1 MPVHPQT
8 RRLREFLDSCA
19 ELLGPDPSIEEMRR
33 LIGSPFALERREL
46 PHVRDLTVHGEGGPV
61 PVRLYRP
68 AGRSPLPALVY
79 FHGGGWVIG
88 GPDNVDAAC
97 REFAARAGCAV
108 LSVDYRLAPE
118 HPFPAA
124 VQDAWAVTAAATG
137 EPGRFGVDPQ
147 AVAVAGDSA
156 GGNLAAVVAL
166 LARERGVRL
175 VHQLLVYPAT
185 DTAMDTASYAAYGT
199 GYGLD
204 AGSMGRFMRLY
215 QGDADPA
222 DPRLAPL
229 RAPDLAGAAPATVI
243 TAEYDVLRDEGE
255 AYARRLQEAGVPVL
269 LRRYEGMVHSFFLL
283 PELFDTGVEAMDL
296 AVRRLRAAF
305 ETPGNGTAPIRE
317 DTRWARRGTAGTSG

>member
-8 RRLREFLDSCA
+8 RRFREFLGSWT
-19 ELLGPDPSIEEMRR
+19 ELLGPDPSIEDMRR
-33 LIGSPFALERREL
+33 LVGSAFALERREL
-46 PHVRDLTVHGEGGPV
+46 PDVQDLTVPGAGGPV

-68 AGRSPLPALVY
+68 VRRSPLPALVY
-79 FHGGGWVIG
+79 LHGGGWVVG

-137 EPGRFGVDPQ
+137 EPDRFGVDPR

-185 DTAMDTASYAAYGT
+185 DTAMDTPSYAAFGA

-204 AGSMGRFMRLY
+204 AVSMRRFMGLY
-215 QGDADPA
+215 RGEADPA

-229 RAPDLAGAAPATVI
+229 RAPDLAGAAAATVI

-255 AYARRLQEAGVPVL
+255 AYARRLGEAGVPVE
-269 LRRYEGMVHSFFLL
+269 LRRYAGMVHSFFLL
-283 PELFDTGVEAMDL
+283 PELFDTGAEAMDF

-305 ETPGNGTAPIRE
+305 ARVDRAAPTQE
-317 DTRWARRGTAGTSG
+317 DSAA